1 MGLVWLYN
9 ISVYV
14 ELVMLFF
21 FHCSE
26 IKNWGNCIPYLKFL
40 VNRFLHKIII
50 QQNPFNCSFKKL
62 GPVVKKD
69 SRLVTVE
76 LIAD

>member
-1 MGLVWLYN
+1 MALN
-9 ISVYV
+9 ISVYI

-21 FHCSE
+21 FHCPE

-50 QQNPFNCSFKKL
+50 
-62 GPVVKKD
+62 
-69 SRLVTVE
+69 
-76 LIAD
+76 